1 MAKTLTFEIPENEYY
16 LLKSF
21 MEECSAEIKKSLEI
35 MKKDKAEIDTLD
47 KEIKSIK
54 EETAHSKQ
62 KSDEILNKLLKE
74 HSIFIRNV

>member
-1 MAKTLTFEIPENEYY
+1 
-16 LLKSF
+16 

-54 EETAHSKQ
+54 EETALSKQ
-62 KSDEILNKLLKE
+62 KSDEILDKLLKE
-74 HSIFIRNV
+74 HSIFVRNV